1 MNIYVFITLY
11 NTTTIPLCYKKHADK
26 VFLLDNGKCDINEN
40 DIPSNYVYVK
50 NERNLG
56 LSSAFNK
63 VLLTNEIQDDDFLL
77 FFDQDSVIP
86 DLFIPNLIKSFE
98 KVEQEYNI
106 GLMGGFFK
114 DSNTNNDSKRR
125 VKCKISEGICIVPT
139 LITSSMLTRYKYLK
153 KVGFWNEAYFLDLAD
168 FELSFRFRRNGLN
181 CAVDENIVFTHT
193 LGENISG
200 KEHYLNP
207 FRYYYIIRE
216 STKMLFEKINFF
228 DKSHFLFDL
237 VFYPISILLF
247 EDKKGE
253 RLKYYFKGLSHGI
266 KKINGELK

>member
-1 MNIYVFITLY
+1 MKIYVFITLY
-11 NTTTIPLCYKKHADK
+11 NTNLIPLCYEKQADK
-26 VFLLDNGKCDINEN
+26 VFLLDNGKCDINAN
-40 DIPSNYVYVK
+40 DLPSIYVYVK
-50 NERNLG
+50 NEKNLG
-56 LSSAFNK
+56 LSSAFDK
-63 VLLTNEIQDDDFLL
+63 VLLTNEFQDDDFLL

-86 DLFIPNLIKSFE
+86 DLFIHNLIKSFE

-106 GLMGGFFK
+106 GLIGGFFK

-125 VKCKISEGICIVPT
+125 IKRKISEGIYVVPT

-168 FELSFRFRRNGLN
+168 FELSFRYRRNGLN
-181 CAVDENIVFTHT
+181 CAVDENVVFTHT

-216 STKMLFEKINFF
+216 STKMLFERINFF

-237 VFYPISILLF
+237 FFYPISIVLF

-266 KKINGELK
+266 NKINGELK